1 MASAFH
7 DSAHNES
14 GASGTTIANA
24 VALAVTAGDLVDL
37 CIGWEGATAGSAI
50 SEIDDGQGNK
60 LSTGQ
65 VTLAGAL
72 LSHSNGDLR
81 SVRYSFLATTTGTLT
96 ITVTWSAA
104 RVFRSITAISVTPSG
119 GTSLVLDDGT
129 AQVQGTSATPSAGSG
144 TSTTASGF
152 AIASVRLYG
161 LRTAT
166 AGSGWTI
173 PAELATL
180 TDGGHAE
187 HRVVNASGSIT
198 GDMELDSSNEYVA
211 HLVIYKEAATGGGAA
226 APVFLH
232 NLRQQGIA

>member
-1 MASAFH
+1 MASVFH

-24 VALAVTAGDLVDL
+24 DALAVTSGDLVDL

-50 SEIDDGQGNK
+50 TEIDDGHGNK

-65 VTLAGAL
+65 ITVAGAL

-81 SVRYSFLATTTGTLT
+81 AVRYSFKATTTGTLT

-104 RVFRSITAISVTPSG
+104 RTFLSITAISVTPSA
-119 GTSLVLDDGT
+119 GTTLQVDSGT
-129 AQVQGTSATPSAGSG
+129 TQAQGTSATPSAGSG
-144 TSTTASGF
+144 TSTTSAGF
-152 AIASVRLYG
+152 AIASVRQYG
-161 LRTAT
+161 TRTAT
-166 AGSGWTI
+166 AGVGWTL

-187 HRVVNASGSIT
+187 HRVVSATGSIT
-198 GDMELDSSNEYVA
+198 GDMTLDSSNEFVA
-211 HLVIYKEAATGGGAA
+211 HLIIYKEVASGGGGGNTLMGQ
-226 APVFLH
+226 VCT
-232 NLRQQGIA
+232 